1 MKSLYEIKVS
11 ATGGRAGRVTSA
23 DGVLDLQL
31 TLPKGLGGPGGASPN
46 PEMLFAAGYAACFQS
61 ALGFVAAGTKVPLGT
76 QRVDAT
82 VGIGPREE
90 GGFALAVKLEVF
102 LPDLAREQ
110 ARALVDQA
118 HQVCPYS
125 NAVRGNVP
133 VELVLL

>member
-1 MKSLYEIKVS
+1 
-11 ATGGRAGRVTSA
+11 
-23 DGVLDLQL
+23 
-31 TLPKGLGGPGGASPN
+31 
-46 PEMLFAAGYAACFQS
+46 MLFAAGYAACFQS
-61 ALGFVAAGTKVPLGT
+61 ALGFVAAGAKVRLGT

-82 VGIGPREE
+82 VSIGPREE

-110 ARALVDQA
+110 AQALVDQA

-125 NAVRGNVP
+125 NAVRGNID